1 MSDTY
6 TDTYTDTSE
15 KIYKYKIILTKP
27 DNIIASDIFSKI
39 KYITLTDRRA
49 LICNTEKYIYNHIH
63 LPFYEKKD
71 IEEIIYKYGIQNAIQ
86 HFILNKK
93 YYNIIRE
100 IVDNDESKIYI
111 GIAFYILRECFE
123 YRIVENV

>member
-1 MSDTY
+1 MSDETP
-6 TDTYTDTSE
+6 E
-15 KIYKYKIILTKP
+15 KIFKYKIILIKP
-27 DNIIASDIFSKI
+27 DNVVAADIYNKI
-39 KYITLTDRRA
+39 KYITSTDKRV
-49 LICNTEKYIYNHIH
+49 LVLNTEKYIYNHIL

-71 IEEIIYKYGIQNAIQ
+71 IEEIIYNYGIQYAIQ

-123 YRIVENV
+123 YRIVDNIIDNI

>member
-1 MSDTY
+1 MSDTC
-6 TDTYTDTSE
+6 TDTSE
-15 KIYKYKIILTKP
+15 KIYKYKIILIKP

>member
-6 TDTYTDTSE
+6 TDTDTSE

-49 LICNTEKYIYNHIH
+49 LICNTEKYIYNHIQ

>member
-6 TDTYTDTSE
+6 IDTDTSE

-111 GIAFYILRECFE
+111 GIAFYILRECFD

>member
-1 MSDTY
+1 M
-6 TDTYTDTSE
+6 TDETPE
-15 KIYKYKIILTKP
+15 KIYKYKIILIKP
-27 DNIIASDIFSKI
+27 DNVVATDIYSKI
-39 KYITLTDRRA
+39 KYITSTDKRV
-49 LICNTEKYIYNHIH
+49 LVLNTEKYIYNHIL
-63 LPFYEKKD
+63 LPFYVKKD
-71 IEEIIYKYGIQNAIQ
+71 IEEIIYNYGIQNAIQ

-123 YRIVENV
+123 YRIIENV

>member
-6 TDTYTDTSE
+6 TDTDTSE

>member
-1 MSDTY
+1 MSDETQE
-6 TDTYTDTSE
+6 T
-15 KIYKYKIILTKP
+15 IYKYKIILIKP
-27 DNIIASDIFSKI
+27 DNVVAADIYNKI
-39 KYITLTDRRA
+39 KYITSTDKRV
-49 LICNTEKYIYNHIH
+49 LVLNTEKYIYNHIL

-71 IEEIIYKYGIQNAIQ
+71 IEEIIYNYGIQNAIQ

-123 YRIVENV
+123 YRIIENV

>member
-1 MSDTY
+1 MSDETQE
-6 TDTYTDTSE
+6 T
-15 KIYKYKIILTKP
+15 IYKYKIILIKP
-27 DNIIASDIFSKI
+27 DNVVAADIYNKI
-39 KYITLTDRRA
+39 KYITSTDKRV
-49 LICNTEKYIYNHIH
+49 LVLNTEKYIYNHIL

-71 IEEIIYKYGIQNAIQ
+71 IEEIIYNYGIQNAIQ

>member
-6 TDTYTDTSE
+6 TDTDTSE

-39 KYITLTDRRA
+39 KYITLTDRKA

>member
-1 MSDTY
+1 M
-6 TDTYTDTSE
+6 TDETQE

-27 DNIIASDIFSKI
+27 NNVVATDIYSKI
-39 KYITLTDRRA
+39 KYITSTDKRV
-49 LICNTEKYIYNHIH
+49 LVLNTEKYIYNHIL

-71 IEEIIYKYGIQNAIQ
+71 IEEIIYNYGIQNAIQ

-123 YRIVENV
+123 YRIIENV

>member
-1 MSDTY
+1 MSDEMQET
-6 TDTYTDTSE
+6 
-15 KIYKYKIILTKP
+15 IYKYKIILIKP
-27 DNIIASDIFSKI
+27 DNVVAADIYNKI
-39 KYITLTDRRA
+39 KYITSTDKRV
-49 LICNTEKYIYNHIH
+49 LVLNTEKYIYNHIL

-71 IEEIIYKYGIQNAIQ
+71 IEEIIYNYGIQNAIQ

-123 YRIVENV
+123 YRIIENV

>member
-1 MSDTY
+1 MSDETQE
-6 TDTYTDTSE
+6 T
-15 KIYKYKIILTKP
+15 IYKYKIILIKP
-27 DNIIASDIFSKI
+27 DNVVAADIYNKI
-39 KYITLTDRRA
+39 KYITSIDKRVLV
-49 LICNTEKYIYNHIH
+49 LNTEKYIYNHIL

-71 IEEIIYKYGIQNAIQ
+71 IEEIIYNYGIQNAIQ

-123 YRIVENV
+123 YRIIENV

>member
-6 TDTYTDTSE
+6 TDTDTSE

-111 GIAFYILRECFE
+111 GIAFYILRECFD

>member
-1 MSDTY
+1 MSDETP
-6 TDTYTDTSE
+6 E
-15 KIYKYKIILTKP
+15 KIFKYKIILIKP
-27 DNIIASDIFSKI
+27 DNVVAADIYNKI
-39 KYITLTDRRA
+39 KYITSTDKRV
-49 LICNTEKYIYNHIH
+49 LVLNTEKYIYNHIL

-71 IEEIIYKYGIQNAIQ
+71 IEEIIYNYGIQNAIQ

-123 YRIVENV
+123 YRIVDNIIDNI

>member
-1 MSDTY
+1 M
-6 TDTYTDTSE
+6 TDETPE
-15 KIYKYKIILTKP
+15 KIYKYKIILIKP
-27 DNIIASDIFSKI
+27 DNVVATDIYSKI
-39 KYITLTDRRA
+39 KYITSTDKRV
-49 LICNTEKYIYNHIH
+49 LVLNTEKYIYNHIL

-71 IEEIIYKYGIQNAIQ
+71 IEEIIYNYGIQNAIQ

-123 YRIVENV
+123 YRIIENV

>member
-1 MSDTY
+1 MSDETQ
-6 TDTYTDTSE
+6 E
-15 KIYKYKIILTKP
+15 KIYKYKIILIKP
-27 DNIIASDIFSKI
+27 DNVVAADIYNKI
-39 KYITLTDRRA
+39 KYITSIDKRVLV
-49 LICNTEKYIYNHIH
+49 LNTEKYIYNHIL

-71 IEEIIYKYGIQNAIQ
+71 IEEIIYNYGIQNAIQ

-123 YRIVENV
+123 YRIVDNIIDNI

>member
-1 MSDTY
+1 M
-6 TDTYTDTSE
+6 TDETQE

-27 DNIIASDIFSKI
+27 NNVIAKDIFSKI
-39 KYITLTDRRA
+39 NNITSNDRSM
-49 LICNTEKYIYNHIH
+49 LIFNTEKYIYNHIL

-71 IEEIIYKYGIQNAIQ
+71 IEEIIYNYGIQNAIQ

-111 GIAFYILRECFE
+111 GIAFYILKECFE
-123 YRIVENV
+123 YRIIENV

>member
-1 MSDTY
+1 MSDETQE
-6 TDTYTDTSE
+6 T
-15 KIYKYKIILTKP
+15 IYKYKIILIKP
-27 DNIIASDIFSKI
+27 DNVVAADIYSKI
-39 KYITLTDRRA
+39 KYITSTDKRV
-49 LICNTEKYIYNHIH
+49 LVFNTEKYIYNHIL

-71 IEEIIYKYGIQNAIQ
+71 IEEIIYNYGIQNAIQ

-123 YRIVENV
+123 YRIIENV

>member
-6 TDTYTDTSE
+6 IDTDTSE

>member
-6 TDTYTDTSE
+6 TDTDTSE

-49 LICNTEKYIYNHIH
+49 LICNTEKYIYNHIQ

-111 GIAFYILRECFE
+111 GIAFYILRECFD